1 MLYLCCTNLSITL
14 VNPLFIGYSIA
25 IYDNTLL
32 AAALS
37 LRALSS
43 RIRTHLLKC
52 TVVCV
57 GLHSLL
63 LLLSWLVR
71 CA

>member
-32 AAALS
+32 VAVFLLDCQVYFS
-37 LRALSS
+37 TKSKFNQFVQS
-43 RIRTHLLKC
+43 RKLDVAVSVLNP
-52 TVVCV
+52 
-57 GLHSLL
+57 
-63 LLLSWLVR
+63 
-71 CA
+71 